1 LSWSLAFKERACCGT
16 SSHIFDAAALQNGPV
31 RVEALQ
37 GCVYAAE
44 GVLPLLLLLVLLL
57 LWFRHRSNLRLP
69 GGGSVL

>member
-1 LSWSLAFKERACCGT
+1 
-16 SSHIFDAAALQNGPV
+16 V
-31 RVEALQ
+31 RVEVLQ

-44 GVLPLLLLLVLLL
+44 GVLPLLLLVLLLLLLVLL

>member
-1 LSWSLAFKERACCGT
+1 
-16 SSHIFDAAALQNGPV
+16 V
-31 RVEALQ
+31 RVEVLQ

-44 GVLPLLLLLVLLL
+44 GVLPLLLLVLLLLVLL